1 MLKELE
7 QAVLEC
13 FVAPNHILPEEFQNE
28 RGGYVSLSKIDK
40 ICDKLEGISKHEK
53 EKAEKARR
61 VELYRKQLEN
71 NGEIYYEL

>member
-1 MLKELE
+1 MLNEFE

-28 RGGYVSLSKIDK
+28 RGGYVSLAKIDK

-53 EKAEKARR
+53 EKAEKARS

>member
-13 FVAPNHILPEEFQNE
+13 FVAPNHILPKEFHNE
-28 RGGYVSLSKIDK
+28 TTGYVSLAKINK
-40 ICDKLEGISKHEK
+40 MCDKLEGLSQ
-53 EKAEKARR
+53 AEKDRIERTRR
-61 VELYRKQLEN
+61 AELYRKQLEE

>member
-13 FVAPNHILPEEFQNE
+13 FVAPNHILPKEFHNE
-28 RGGYVSLSKIDK
+28 RTGYVSLAKIDK
-40 ICDKLEGISKHEK
+40 MCDKLEGLSQ
-53 EKAEKARR
+53 AEKDRIERARR
-61 VELYRKQLEN
+61 AELYRKQLEE

>member
-13 FVAPNHILPEEFQNE
+13 FVAPNHILPKEFHNE
-28 RGGYVSLSKIDK
+28 RTGYVSLAKIDK
-40 ICDKLEGISKHEK
+40 MCDKLEGLSQ
-53 EKAEKARR
+53 AEKDRIERTRR
-61 VELYRKQLEN
+61 AELYRKQLEE

>member
-13 FVAPNHILPEEFQNE
+13 LVVPNHILPEEFHNE
-28 RGGYVSLSKIDK
+28 TAGYVSLAKIDK